1 MAFIIVPSAR
11 SPVFVTF
18 TPPLDASRTVVRLF
32 NGNGAGVYVDLATF
46 SFQVPMVLSAPKAA
60 TVVIARARITVLRI
74 VRICQ
79 ASLIVRGH
87 GCLRSNDTRHQPK
100 SGTAGGKLETR

>member
-32 NGNGAGVYVDLATF
+32 NGNGAGVYFDFATF
-46 SFQVPMVLSAPKAA
+46 SFHVPIVLSAPKAA
-60 TVVIARARITVLRI
+60 RAATVNIRETWMNFVRNGVPFVQCLWLSGRAVNSIHTFAFNRT
-74 VRICQ
+74 
-79 ASLIVRGH
+79 
-87 GCLRSNDTRHQPK
+87 
-100 SGTAGGKLETR
+100 